1 MAGSLELDCDVILY
15 KFVDEKVRK
24 FIREEI
30 TLKSLKNLKFGY
42 TIVFKNNNYISLFLT
57 KDFLID
63 PYIKNNKD
71 IAKFETIE
79 EANKKAKYLN
89 DKYNYKIS
97 DKNCISIF
105 NYKYRELSPELSDLE
120 KYLAS
125 ESLYNKIYC
134 NYTKDKEN
142 EEYKQVYFVQEC
154 VL

>member
-1 MAGSLELDCDVILY
+1 MKENEFMIELLAELE
-15 KFVDEKVRK
+15 
-24 FIREEI
+24 
-30 TLKSLKNLKFGY
+30 KSKSKSKINKD
-42 TIVFKNNNYISLFLT
+42 IS
-57 KDFLID
+57 
-63 PYIKNNKD
+63 YIKNNKD

-89 DKYNYKIS
+89 DKYNYEIS
-97 DKNCISIF
+97 DKNYSSIF

-142 EEYKQVYFVQEC
+142 EKYKQVYFVQEC